1 MNRRGS
7 QLPWGATGGAG
18 FYGGPRRTRNY
29 RQLAILVAIGLG
41 VVVLG
46 WLFIGKMCNSSSCSE
61 YYCPSGRKIAAPDG
75 YEFFSRIFTYN
86 ESKGAVDPGTNLSVT
101 VELTKQASDGQS
113 LSFYRYVEETKNWEP
128 ITPAVLEPQGKVVS
142 ATFTGTPSVM
152 AVLHRTAPG
161 GAVIAYLP
169 HNTPLHKEAAGHVS
183 IVHPIDFK
191 PTADGT
197 LSGELSTLKADGFDI
212 YPVISANN
220 ATKGDVAI
228 VENILSSPQS
238 RSNHVQQIVKK
249 MADANLKGIDI
260 AYLDLPLT
268 SRTSFSSFVT
278 ELFQQLHAQN
288 KVLTLTLPSPIKAQ
302 NRIDEGAYDW
312 AELGKYADLIEIA
325 PYRDQATYRLTM
337 PEILQYL
344 TERVTPSKLVLTVSP
359 YATETGG
366 DTIRT
371 MGIVEAMAIATRVT
385 VRAEADAITTS
396 TNIKVAG
403 TNIDKDEGLPGVRW
417 SPETATVA
425 FSYKQP
431 QGGGSRTVYIE
442 NFFSIGFKLELIG
455 TYKLAG
461 VAIDDASDNI
471 LLGDI
476 WTALVPFVTSGQ
488 AILLQPNPE
497 DLKPRWKVKDNQGT
511 IEDTTRGSAN
521 WFTPA
526 QAGTYSISLTLSD
539 GVSLFEN
546 SVDVSVK
553 AKPATTTPAP
563 ASPTAA
569 R

>member
-1 MNRRGS
+1 
-7 QLPWGATGGAG
+7 
-18 FYGGPRRTRNY
+18 
-29 RQLAILVAIGLG
+29 
-41 VVVLG
+41 
-46 WLFIGKMCNSSSCSE
+46 
-61 YYCPSGRKIAAPDG
+61 
-75 YEFFSRIFTYN
+75 
-86 ESKGAVDPGTNLSVT
+86 
-101 VELTKQASDGQS
+101 
-113 LSFYRYVEETKNWEP
+113 
-128 ITPAVLEPQGKVVS
+128 
-142 ATFTGTPSVM
+142 
-152 AVLHRTAPG
+152 
-161 GAVIAYLP
+161 
-169 HNTPLHKEAAGHVS
+169 
-183 IVHPIDFK
+183 
-191 PTADGT
+191 
-197 LSGELSTLKADGFDI
+197 
-212 YPVISANN
+212 
-220 ATKGDVAI
+220 
-228 VENILSSPQS
+228 
-238 RSNHVQQIVKK
+238 
-249 MADANLKGIDI
+249 
-260 AYLDLPLT
+260 
-268 SRTSFSSFVT
+268 
-278 ELFQQLHAQN
+278 
-288 KVLTLTLPSPIKAQ
+288 
-302 NRIDEGAYDW
+302 
-312 AELGKYADLIEIA
+312 
-325 PYRDQATYRLTM
+325 
-337 PEILQYL
+337 
-344 TERVTPSKLVLTVSP
+344 
-359 YATETGG
+359 
-366 DTIRT
+366 

-461 VAIDDASDNI
+461 VAVDDASDNI